1 MTALDGLADVL
12 AGVATPGVH
21 QWPASVGV
29 DDVRRRVEAAGWR
42 YAHAAGPRAPE
53 REQAMLAIGA
63 ALEFPSY
70 FHGRSLDGL
79 HDCLRDLTGPTVLLW
94 DGWGGYAVADP
105 DGFRRICRVL
115 DIRDPGSPPLEV
127 LLRGPATD
135 LPSLG

>member
-1 MTALDGLADVL
+1 MTALSGLAEVL
-12 AGVATPGVH
+12 AGSVAPGVH

-29 DDVRRRVEAAGWR
+29 DGVRRRVESAGWR
-42 YAHAAGPRAPE
+42 YAHAVGPGAPE

-63 ALEFPSY
+63 ALDFPSH

-79 HDCLRDLTGPTVLLW
+79 HDCLRDLNGPTVLLW
-94 DGWGGYAVADP
+94 EGWGGYAVADP

-115 DIRDPGSPPLEV
+115 GTRDAGGPQLEV